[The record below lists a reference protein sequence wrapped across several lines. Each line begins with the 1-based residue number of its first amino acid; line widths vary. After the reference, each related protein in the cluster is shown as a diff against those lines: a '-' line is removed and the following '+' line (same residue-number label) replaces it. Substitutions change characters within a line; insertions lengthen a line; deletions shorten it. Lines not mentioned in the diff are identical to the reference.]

1 MLLSKIRAIIF
12 YLFLTL
18 LDLLKVSNPSGG
30 VLTSSALNTLR
41 WSQAT
46 CELIVTFA
54 KPSLPLCSPA
64 FVRDGLTKQ
73 VCC

>member
-1 MLLSKIRAIIF
+1 MLLSKIRANTIHGFWLIIF

-18 LDLLKVSNPSGG
+18 LDLVKVSNPFGG

-46 CELIVTFA
+46 CELIVM
-54 KPSLPLCSPA
+54 
-64 FVRDGLTKQ
+64 FVN
-73 VCC
+73 